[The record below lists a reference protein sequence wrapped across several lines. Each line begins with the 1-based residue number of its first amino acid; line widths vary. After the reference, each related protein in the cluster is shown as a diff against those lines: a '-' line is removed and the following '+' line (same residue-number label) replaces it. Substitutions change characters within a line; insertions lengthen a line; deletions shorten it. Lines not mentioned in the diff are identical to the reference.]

1 MLTLQPE
8 SSQWDLRPEILT
20 LPIGVLNSATDLFDT
35 FEVEAGEG
43 LAPDVERVLLATS
56 TRSDGLLITPAASV
70 TDLDGKP
77 AILGLATPGYAIA
90 FDTTPGD
97 SV

>member
-56 TRSDGLLITPAASV
+56 TRSDGLLITPAALRNGSRRQARDPWARNSRV
-70 TDLDGKP
+70 CDSFRH
-77 AILGLATPGYAIA
+77 YAR
-90 FDTTPGD
+90 
-97 SV
+97 